1 MKLAHSQRKTL
12 KDMGLRKPL
21 REEGFEKSVCVRVQ
35 RGWLKEKRGK
45 NAHETKR
52 RDEVTKRMVSGEAI
66 TSSKEESL
74 ISKETERLY

>member
-1 MKLAHSQRKTL
+1 MKLARSQRRTL
-12 KDMGLRKPL
+12 LGHGLMKSSSAKKGLRKAC
-21 REEGFEKSVCVRVQ
+21 VCVCREAGQ
-35 RGWLKEKRGK
+35 DKRETL

-74 ISKETERLY
+74 IH